1 MKTLFLFDHFLVVSI
16 KGKIKCQFGANM
28 SLTHDRNPPNRED
41 LRSETL
47 AGENIKLELN
57 IV

>member
-1 MKTLFLFDHFLVVSI
+1 MKTLFLFDNFLVLSI

-28 SLTHDRNPPNRED
+28 SLTHDRIFLTEK
-41 LRSETL
+41 TL